1 MLLELRIQNLAL
13 IESAELE
20 FTDGM
25 NVLTGETGAGKSIIL
40 GALGLVTGEKA
51 NSDMARPGADFA
63 HVEAAFEA
71 PDLKSETCQA
81 LQDAGIEWSG
91 GEPFIASRRVY
102 ANGRSRALL
111 NGRMVTNSLLKTLGD
126 EWVDIHGQHE
136 RQSLFQLSTHM
147 ELLDAFA
154 RCGALRQRV
163 REAYDR
169 FSALRAELSALNEA
183 AAAAERERERTEHE
197 IAELRGAAL
206 QPGEDERLETERR
219 RLMNAE
225 RIEELAHSVSGRL
238 FESESSASDQIR
250 QSLSELQEL
259 RELDPSVKPIEARIE
274 SLLHEL
280 EDAGL
285 QLRKHASPLES
296 GTARLEEIE
305 ARLSQIFLLK
315 RKYGGAVP
323 AILQYQRQA
332 EERLNSMETA
342 ADRAVEV
349 KEALREALAEAT
361 EAARRLSE
369 RRRDAAVDLE
379 KQTQPILRDL
389 GMPKARFAVEAVHEE
404 SSSGLVRI
412 GGVRYKLTRNG
423 MDKVQFLIAPNVG
436 IEPKGLGQI
445 ASGGELSRVTLALKT
460 VLAEV
465 DTVSTL
471 VFDEVDA
478 GIGGAAAAMVGEK
491 LRQLSNQRQT
501 ICVTHSP
508 QIAAMAD
515 RHFHVEKNETG
526 ERTTAAAFLLDDG
539 SRVAELAHMLG
550 GDADTSHAHAVNLL
564 KRALSSLRAGKEE

>member
-13 IESAELE
+13 IENAELE

-51 NSDMARPGADFA
+51 NSDMARSGADFA

-71 PDLKSETCQA
+71 PNLGSETRQA
-81 LQDAGIEWSG
+81 LQDAGIEWSE

-102 ANGRSRALL
+102 ASGRSRALL

-136 RQSLFQLSTHM
+136 RQSLFRLSTHM

-154 RCGALRQRV
+154 KCGALRQRV
-163 REAYDR
+163 REAYDG

-183 AAAAERERERTEHE
+183 AAAAERERAQTEHE
-197 IAELRGAAL
+197 IAELRAAAL

-225 RIEELAHSVSGRL
+225 RIEELAHSVTGRL

-296 GTARLEEIE
+296 GTGRLEEIE

-315 RKYGGAVP
+315 RKYGGSIP

-332 EERLNSMETA
+332 EKRLNNMETA

-349 KEALREALAEAT
+349 KEALRRALAEAT
-361 EAARRLSE
+361 EAARQLSE
-369 RRRDAAVDLE
+369 RRKGAAVELE

-404 SSSGLVRI
+404 SSSGLAPI
-412 GGVRYKLTRNG
+412 GGVRYKLTRSG

-436 IEPKGLGQI
+436 IEPKGLAQI

-539 SRVAELAHMLG
+539 SRVEELAHMLG
-550 GDADTSHAHAVNLL
+550 GDADTSRAHAVNLL

>member
-13 IESAELE
+13 IENAELE
-20 FTDGM
+20 FTGGM

-40 GALGLVTGEKA
+40 GALGLITGEKA
-51 NSDMARPGADFA
+51 NSDMARSGADFA

-71 PDLKSETCQA
+71 PNLGSETRQA
-81 LQDAGIEWSG
+81 LQDAGIEWSE

-102 ANGRSRALL
+102 ASGRSRALL

-136 RQSLFQLSTHM
+136 RQSLFRLSTHM

-163 REAYDR
+163 KEAYDG

-183 AAAAERERERTEHE
+183 AAAAERERAQTEHE
-197 IAELRGAAL
+197 IAELRAAAL

-225 RIEELAHSVSGRL
+225 RIEELGHSVTGRL
-238 FESESSASDQIR
+238 LESESSASDQIR

-315 RKYGGAVP
+315 RKYGGSIP

-332 EERLNSMETA
+332 EKRLNNMETA

-349 KEALREALAEAT
+349 KEALRRALAEAT
-361 EAARRLSE
+361 EAARQLSE
-369 RRRDAAVDLE
+369 RRKGAAVELE

-412 GGVRYKLTRNG
+412 GGVRYKLTRSG

-436 IEPKGLGQI
+436 IEPKGLAQI

-539 SRVAELAHMLG
+539 SRVEELAHMLG
-550 GDADTSHAHAVNLL
+550 GDADTSRAHAVNLL

>member
-13 IESAELE
+13 IENAELE
-20 FTDGM
+20 FTGGM

-40 GALGLVTGEKA
+40 GALGLITGEKA
-51 NSDMARPGADFA
+51 NSDMARSGADFA

-71 PDLKSETCQA
+71 PNLGSETRQA
-81 LQDAGIEWSG
+81 LQDAGIEWSE

-102 ANGRSRALL
+102 ASGRSRALL

-136 RQSLFQLSTHM
+136 RQSLFRLSTHM

-163 REAYDR
+163 KEAYDG

-183 AAAAERERERTEHE
+183 AAAAERERAQTEHE
-197 IAELRGAAL
+197 IAELRAAAL

-219 RLMNAE
+219 RLTNAE
-225 RIEELAHSVSGRL
+225 RIEELAHSVTGRL
-238 FESESSASDQIR
+238 LESESSASDQIR

-315 RKYGGAVP
+315 RKYGGSIP

-332 EERLNSMETA
+332 EKRLNNMETA

-349 KEALREALAEAT
+349 KEALRRALAEAT
-361 EAARRLSE
+361 EAARQLSE
-369 RRRDAAVDLE
+369 RRKGAAVELE

-412 GGVRYKLTRNG
+412 GGVRYKLTRSG

-436 IEPKGLGQI
+436 IEPKGLAQI

-539 SRVAELAHMLG
+539 SRVEELAHMLG
-550 GDADTSHAHAVNLL
+550 GDADTSRAHAVNLL